1 MRNNTKKGFTLVE
14 LLVVIA
20 ILAILATVSVVGYTS
35 YIEGASL
42 RVDEDLA
49 TQLNHFLEAYKVNNR
64 EDITEDN
71 VWYVTNEL
79 LELGGLDELQTQTD
93 GYHFFFKFDGQG
105 GGEYVVGSSKDIIN
119 KAGMHIMWEAIAG
132 NGDDPKPGFFMFN
145 EELYFLVD
153 TTGTPVAEAVRGF
166 YTFDFITADIIAK
179 YNATDKFDAF
189 QKIVAGLTS
198 DLQNIKDA
206 TQHSVFVTKDGTKY
220 LSATGNTNYVFHIE
234 DGIIMEESV
243 PVELSDAV
251 SVPKNVTTF
260 EVGAFNV
267 TYTGNGMLVFEA
279 SSSALKDALCEDSL
293 PNGIKI
299 KADGKEWTYM
309 SATYE
314 EDAKITTGSETVHL
328 HIGNPLRDFEMLIG
342 GTKGKL
348 QNVADNAVDYDA
360 VLLWDGATFELGL
373 DPKSL
378 VAESDEKSLSSKR
391 VKWELTDAKGNAKDA
406 NGNLITYDGVSL
418 VNGVITLGVDVDGLY
433 PDQTTYFY
441 VTATAAHPLSDGTY
455 AHKTFKVLLSRPN
468 YVSVTVEGTATNN
481 TNDANGTANVTYA
494 ETLEGIKDTFSVDA
508 VFTPSKDN
516 CDNYFDGATYKT
528 DFSITNVATGVE
540 KVTGGIKILSSFF
553 PEDSTNDTTVT
564 TITVR
569 IGSYL
574 EYQIDLNVYNAKY
587 MFSQVNLGN
596 ISTLGTEGN
605 TIKPS
610 DLFTTNKTFADTD
623 EVKVQAFL
631 KPSKYATI
639 KELIDNRANHLP
651 TQETAQ
657 GVWANAQSIDF
668 FDADASFDFDLK
680 DLSASAEVV
689 FVVTVNGVRASE
701 DYSVD
706 IVNAYNIRD
715 FAEIRTVSTPVKTD
729 IAEKVLSKESMS
741 LSDITDFLAQI
752 GKDYVKG
759 TPNLSVLSDGK
770 TIKVTVPYYRYD
782 SEKVSFLKYNK
793 ITYVKYEEYTYA
805 MTGYMGNNLVLLK
818 DITMGADYGDPLANN
833 PTEKGSFNTL
843 TIPANTTFYGNC
855 YTFNL
860 TNGRISEEGII
871 NLGGTIRDTRIIG
884 NVYDKLGLSAGD
896 PYGSSAIISLSGS
909 KIENCYVSGTRSP
922 LRTKGNTTI
931 VNSVFYGGKYSNI
944 NVTGGNLY
952 IEGEVITVNQKHDNQ
967 VGFGIAFWW
976 NVNADASKVIIKT
989 DAEGNEIA
997 KLTQYNFV
1005 STSDTGAM
1013 PNIGLS
1019 VLAASAGV
1027 DFPDGLDNAVGIDL
1041 GTVFK
1046 NVITGGAYDHHVFTR
1061 QENGEDVKYVNAGV
1075 VYISEAENS
1084 TEAIFNHANKY
1095 GNTSYT
1101 YNPDTELGNIPLA
1114 PSVAKKVLQS
1124 QTGIETLPIFINTLI
1139 ANTTD
1144 AEGNTTNH
1152 AENYAFFNSATAK
1165 NAASIYAP
1173 AYGFGADGQII
1184 TNGK

>member
-1 MRNNTKKGFTLVE
+1 MKNNKKRGFTLVE

-35 YIEGASL
+35 FIEGASL
-42 RVDEDLA
+42 QVDEDLA

-105 GGEYVVGSSKDIIN
+105 GGEYVVASAKDIIN
-119 KAGMHIMWEAIAG
+119 KAGMHIMWNAIAG
-132 NGDDPKPGFFMFN
+132 NEDDLKPGFFMFN

-153 TTGTPVAEAVRGF
+153 TTGTPVAEATRGF
-166 YTFDFITADIIAK
+166 YTFDFITADVIAE

-206 TQHSVFVTKDGTKY
+206 AQQSVFVTIDGTKY

-243 PVELSDAV
+243 AVELSDAV

-267 TYTGNGMLVFEA
+267 TYTGNGMLVFET

-314 EDAKITTGSETVHL
+314 EDAKITTGSETVYI
-328 HIGNPLRDFEMLIG
+328 HIGNPLQDFEMLIS

-348 QNVADNAVDYDA
+348 QNVTDNTLEYDA
-360 VLLWDGATFELGL
+360 VLLWDGKTFKLGL

-378 VAESDEKSLSSKR
+378 VAESNEKSLSSKR
-391 VKWELTDAKGNAKDA
+391 VKWELTDVDGNAKDA
-406 NGNLITYDGVSL
+406 DGNPITYDGVSL

-433 PDQTTYFY
+433 PDQTRYFY
-441 VTATAAHPLSDGTY
+441 VTATAAHPLSNGTY

-468 YVSVTVEGTATNN
+468 YVSVTVEGTATGN
-481 TNDANGTANVTYA
+481 TNKANGTANVTYA
-494 ETLEGIKDTFSVDA
+494 ETLEGIEDTFSVGA

-516 CDNYFDGATYKT
+516 CDNYFDGATYSANLT
-528 DFSITNVATGVE
+528 ITQVGAGVE
-540 KVTGGIKILSSFF
+540 KVDGGIKILSKFF
-553 PEDSTNDTTVT
+553 PEDSTDDTIVT

-574 EYQIDLNVYNAKY
+574 EYDIDLSVYNAKY
-587 MFSQVNLGN
+587 MFGKVNLGN
-596 ISTLGTEGN
+596 ISTLGTDGN

-623 EVKVQAFL
+623 VVKVQAFL

-639 KELIDNRANHLP
+639 QELLGNVANQLP
-651 TQETAQ
+651 TQETPQ

-668 FDADASFDFDLK
+668 FDEDAEFDFDLK
-680 DLSASAEVV
+680 DASASAEVI

-701 DYSVD
+701 DYAVD
-706 IVNAYNIRD
+706 IVSAYNIRD
-715 FAEIRTVSTPVKTD
+715 FEEIRDVKYDGNPITGTSSTKEAYVLSWPSQGEATVS
-729 IAEKVLSKESMS
+729 ISA
-741 LSDITDFLAQI
+741 
-752 GKDYVKG
+752 
-759 TPNLSVLSDGK
+759 DGRSFS
-770 TIKVTVPYYRYD
+770 VTVPYYTY
-782 SEKVSFLKYNK
+782 SSGSWGKTK
-793 ITYVKYEEYTYA
+793 ITTTPKTYNYTVD
-805 MTGYMGNNLVLLK
+805 GCMGSNIVLLN
-818 DITMGADYGDPLANN
+818 DISMGASYGDFTGKK
-833 PTEKGSFNTL
+833 PTEKGSYNTL

-860 TNGRISEEGII
+860 TNGRIVDEGII
-871 NLGGTIRDTRIIG
+871 VLNGTIQDTRIIG
-884 NVYDKLGLSAGD
+884 NLYDKLGLSAGD
-896 PYGSSAIISLSGS
+896 EYGSSAIISYTGA
-909 KIENCYVSGTRSP
+909 KIDNCYVSGTRSP
-922 LRTKGNTTI
+922 LRTNGDTT
-931 VNSVFYGGKYSNI
+931 VNNSVFYGGKYSNI
-944 NVTGGNLY
+944 NICFGSLFV
-952 IEGEVITVNQKHDNQ
+952 EGEVITVNQKHDNQ
-967 VGFGIAFWW
+967 VGLGIAVWW
-976 NVNADASKVIIKT
+976 STNADKSKVIIKT
-989 DAEGNEIA
+989 DAEGKEIA
-997 KLTQYNFV
+997 KLTQYNFI
-1005 STSDTGAM
+1005 SSADTGVM

-1027 DFPDGLDNAVGIDL
+1027 EFPDALDGAVGINL
-1041 GTVFK
+1041 GDVFNK
-1046 NVITGGAYDHHVFTR
+1046 LITSGTYDHHIFTR
-1061 QENGEDVKYVNAGV
+1061 GEDKYMNAGV
-1075 VYISEAENS
+1075 VYISEPVDS
-1084 TEAIFNHANKY
+1084 TAAVFNHANRY
-1095 GNTSYT
+1095 GSTSYT
-1101 YNPDTELGNIPLA
+1101 YLPDTELGSIPLA
-1114 PSVAKKVLQS
+1114 PTVAKKVLKS
-1124 QTGIETLPIFINTLI
+1124 QTGIETLPIFVNTFI
-1139 ANTTD
+1139 ANSQD
-1144 AEGNTTNH
+1144 ANGNTVNH
-1152 AENYAFFNSATAK
+1152 EENYAFFNSDTAK

-1173 AYGFGADGQII
+1173 TYGFGADGQII